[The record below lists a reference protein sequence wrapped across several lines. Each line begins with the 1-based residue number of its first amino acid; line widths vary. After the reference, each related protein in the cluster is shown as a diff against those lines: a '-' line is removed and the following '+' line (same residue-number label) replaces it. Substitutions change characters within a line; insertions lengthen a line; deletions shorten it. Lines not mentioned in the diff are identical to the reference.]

1 MQVSLSLAHLRTC
14 YVSLLLDTVTFRK
27 QRSNWFLHLSVSC
40 KLSFASGLFSYERGS
55 LGWIHYYKLSLKLS
69 KEFIFSRY
77 WDYWPHGILR
87 LVPVYH
93 LSNTPLALKVGAS
106 LSGLFYLREA

>member
-1 MQVSLSLAHLRTC
+1 M
-14 YVSLLLDTVTFRK
+14 SLLLDTVTFRK